1 MYPYTGLSEMLN
13 EFNCYIFAYDDITD
27 DDDNINNVKDNK
39 VIDNFVLFSNFD
51 ISNEGFKKTPRSF
64 ITEVGAFKSKDILER
79 YKRNTFSPYF
89 GVDIIDINTLISKI
103 ISTSS
108 LDKNNKKLIDLFNL
122 SMNETFD
129 ILVIGGGINGAG
141 IVRDASGRNLKVC
154 LVEKNKVGSATS
166 SWSTKLIHGGL
177 RYLENYEFRLVRES
191 LKEREVIKK
200 IASNIT
206 TPLPFII
213 PYQKSLR
220 PKWLIK
226 LGLFLYDNIGGKM
239 TIPKSSTVNIKKE
252 MPNILKDQF
261 KIGFQYYDLQVDD
274 KKLVQLNVEDA
285 KKKGAMI
292 IQNRKVIDAKR
303 NKNIWD
309 ITLDDNTILQS
320 KILINAAGPWI
331 NEVLSNV
338 IKLNSKKSIRLV
350 KGSHIITKSLYSQK
364 KAFTLQNEDNRII
377 FVIPYKDEYSLIGT
391 TETEVVSP
399 ENPKIDESE
408 IDYLLNSVNKYFIKQ
423 ISRDDIVNSYSGIRP
438 LIEDFKEASKVT
450 RDYIFDLNEDGSQ
463 APLLNIYGGKLT
475 TYRKLAE
482 NVLLTLN
489 KHIPINKKNSWTAKQ
504 KL

>member
-1 MYPYTGLSEMLN
+1 
-13 EFNCYIFAYDDITD
+13 
-27 DDDNINNVKDNK
+27 
-39 VIDNFVLFSNFD
+39 
-51 ISNEGFKKTPRSF
+51 
-64 ITEVGAFKSKDILER
+64 
-79 YKRNTFSPYF
+79 
-89 GVDIIDINTLISKI
+89 
-103 ISTSS
+103 
-108 LDKNNKKLIDLFNL
+108 
-122 SMNETFD
+122 
-129 ILVIGGGINGAG
+129 
-141 IVRDASGRNLKVC
+141 
-154 LVEKNKVGSATS
+154 
-166 SWSTKLIHGGL
+166 
-177 RYLENYEFRLVRES
+177 
-191 LKEREVIKK
+191 
-200 IASNIT
+200 
-206 TPLPFII
+206 
-213 PYQKSLR
+213 
-220 PKWLIK
+220 
-226 LGLFLYDNIGGKM
+226 
-239 TIPKSSTVNIKKE
+239 
-252 MPNILKDQF
+252 
-261 KIGFQYYDLQVDD
+261 
-274 KKLVQLNVEDA
+274 
-285 KKKGAMI
+285 MI

-303 NKNIWD
+303 NKNTWD

-350 KGSHIITKSLYSQK
+350 KGSHIITKSLYIQK

-391 TETEVVSP
+391 TETEVFSP

-489 KHIPINKKNSWTAKQ
+489 KHIPINKENTWTAKQ